1 MALTMGYFFG
11 AVVLM
16 ALIGLFKA
24 MRFKEMFKIYVDGM
38 KSMTDVAVTL
48 VLAWSLGNGI
58 ITLLCYVVA
67 GITRS
72 PLTVVLAVAIQLAVI
87 FVWNKVDLQIE
98 K

>member
-1 MALTMGYFFG
+1 MCENQLT
-11 AVVLM
+11 
-16 ALIGLFKA
+16 LIG
-24 MRFKEMFKIYVDGM
+24 
-38 KSMTDVAVTL
+38 
-48 VLAWSLGNGI
+48 
-58 ITLLCYVVA
+58 LLCYVVA

>member
-48 VLAWSLGNGI
+48 VLAWSQGNGI
-58 ITLLCYVVA
+58 IALLCYVVA

-72 PLTVVLAVAIQLAVI
+72 PLAVI

>member
-1 MALTMGYFFG
+1 MGYFFG

-16 ALIGLFKA
+16 ALIGLFKV

-58 ITLLCYVVA
+58 ITLFCYVVA

-72 PLTVVLAVAIQLAVI
+72 PLAVAIQLAVI

>member
-1 MALTMGYFFG
+1 MGYFFG

-16 ALIGLFKA
+16 ALIGLFKG

-48 VLAWSLGNGI
+48 VLAWSLVNGI
-58 ITLLCYVVA
+58 IALLCYVVA

>member
-1 MALTMGYFFG
+1 MGYFFG

-16 ALIGLFKA
+16 ALIGLFKV
-24 MRFKEMFKIYVDGM
+24 MRFKETFKIYVDGM

-48 VLAWSLGNGI
+48 VLAWSQGNGI
-58 ITLLCYVVA
+58 IALLCYVVA

-87 FVWNKVDLQIE
+87 FGWNKVDLQIE

>member
-16 ALIGLFKA
+16 ALIGL
-24 MRFKEMFKIYVDGM
+24 
-38 KSMTDVAVTL
+38 
-48 VLAWSLGNGI
+48 
-58 ITLLCYVVA
+58 LCYVVA

-72 PLTVVLAVAIQLAVI
+72 PLAVI

>member
-1 MALTMGYFFG
+1 MALTMGCFFG

-16 ALIGLFKA
+16 ALIGLFKV

-48 VLAWSLGNGI
+48 VLAWSQGNGVI
-58 ITLLCYVVA
+58 ALLCYVVA

>member
-1 MALTMGYFFG
+1 MGYFFG

-16 ALIGLFKA
+16 ALIGLFKV

-38 KSMTDVAVTL
+38 KSMTDAAVTL

-58 ITLLCYVVA
+58 IALFCYVVA

-72 PLTVVLAVAIQLAVI
+72 PLAVI

>member
-1 MALTMGYFFG
+1 MALTVGYFFG

-16 ALIGLFKA
+16 ALIGLFKV

-58 ITLLCYVVA
+58 IPCSA
-67 GITRS
+67 MWWRAS
-72 PLTVVLAVAIQLAVI
+72 PAAR
-87 FVWNKVDLQIE
+87 
-98 K
+98 

>member
-1 MALTMGYFFG
+1 MEKRNFIRVALTMGYFFG

-16 ALIGLFKA
+16 ALIA
-24 MRFKEMFKIYVDGM
+24 
-38 KSMTDVAVTL
+38 
-48 VLAWSLGNGI
+48 
-58 ITLLCYVVA
+58 LLCYVVA

-72 PLTVVLAVAIQLAVI
+72 PLTVI

>member
-1 MALTMGYFFG
+1 MGYFFG